1 MLSSKKIICPNNLIN
16 VAKKKGTVDA
26 AIVNAGEIFPME
38 SVHKAVQHNLI
49 NPTFIGDNNEIKKYA
64 DKLKWNISKYKI
76 IDEKNEDS
84 TAPIAAKLA
93 SEGKVKIIVKG
104 HIHTDV
110 LMKAVLKRD
119 LNLIGKKRL
128 SHVWHMTLGKDDKPF
143 IITDGVVNVLPKLE
157 VKMHILRNAVDF
169 ANKIGIS
176 RPKVSVL
183 SATEEILESVPSSID
198 ADIITKRAKEEN
210 IKADVFGPLAFDN
223 SVSKKSAAI
232 KKIKDNTYYY
242 DLWRGVNEKKDLFIL
257 FNITGVISYFILS
270 DVILYNGW
278 RHLYFINTFIIYIAT
293 YAFYR
298 IDLSL
303 QSKSKKKFHYYIS
316 ILFFER

>member
-1 MLSSKKIICPNNLIN
+1 MLSNKKIVCPKNLIN
-16 VAKKKGTVDA
+16 VAKKVGIIDA

-49 NPTFIGDNNEIKKYA
+49 NPLFIGNETEIKKYA
-64 DKLKWNISKYKI
+64 EKLSWNISKYEI
-76 IDEKNEDS
+76 IDEKNENS

-93 SEGKVKIIVKG
+93 SEGKAKIIVKG
-104 HIHTDV
+104 HIHTDI

-128 SHVWHMTLGKDDKPF
+128 SHVWHMTLEADDKPF

-176 RPKVSVL
+176 KPKVSIL
-183 SATEEILESVPSSID
+183 SATEEVIESVPSSIE
-198 ADIITKRAKEEN
+198 ANLITKKAKEEN
-210 IKADVFGPLAFDN
+210 INADVFGPLAFDN

-232 KKIKDNTYYY
+232 KKIKNEVAGNADILLVPNVEAGNALVKMMIYFMGACAA
-242 DLWRGVNEKKDLFIL
+242 GVVLGGKAPVV
-257 FNITGVISYFILS
+257 ITSRS
-270 DVILYNGW
+270 DESEARLAS
-278 RHLYFINTFIIYIAT
+278 IA
-293 YAFYR
+293 A
-298 IDLSL
+298 
-303 QSKSKKKFHYYIS
+303 S
-316 ILFFER
+316 IVALG

>member
-1 MLSSKKIICPNNLIN
+1 MLSNKKIICPNNL
-16 VAKKKGTVDA
+16 VREAKKAGNVNA

-49 NPTFIGDNNEIKKYA
+49 NPTFVGNEDEIKKYA
-64 DKLKWNISKYKI
+64 EKLSWNISKYKI
-76 IDEKNEDS
+76 INEKNENN

-110 LMKAVLKRD
+110 LIKAVLKRD

-128 SHVWHMTLGKDDKPF
+128 SHIWHMTLDKDDKPF

-176 RPKVSVL
+176 RPKVAVL

-198 ADIITKRAKEEN
+198 ADIITKRAKEEKIN
-210 IKADVFGPLAFDN
+210 ADVFGPLAFDN

-232 KKIKDNTYYY
+232 KKIKNDVSGSTDILLVPNVEAGNALVKMMIYFMGACAA
-242 DLWRGVNEKKDLFIL
+242 GVVLGGKTPVV
-257 FNITGVISYFILS
+257 ITSRSDEAEARLASIAAAVVALS
-270 DVILYNGW
+270 
-278 RHLYFINTFIIYIAT
+278 
-293 YAFYR
+293 
-298 IDLSL
+298 
-303 QSKSKKKFHYYIS
+303 
-316 ILFFER
+316 

>member
-1 MLSSKKIICPNNLIN
+1 MLSNKKIICPNNLIN
-16 VAKKKGTVDA
+16 AAKKTGVVDA
-26 AIVNAGEIFPME
+26 AIANAGEIFPME

-49 NPTFIGDNNEIKKYA
+49 NPIFIGNENEIKKYA
-64 DKLKWNISKYKI
+64 EKLNWNISEYKI
-76 IDEKNEDS
+76 INEKDENS

-110 LMKAVLKRD
+110 LMKAVLKRN

-128 SHVWHMTLGKDDKPF
+128 SHVWHMTIDTNDKPF
-143 IITDGVVNVLPKLE
+143 IITDGVLNVLPKLE

-169 ANKIGIS
+169 ANKIGLS
-176 RPKVSVL
+176 KPKVSIL

-210 IKADVFGPLAFDN
+210 INADVFGPLAFDN

-232 KKIKDNTYYY
+232 KKIK
-242 DLWRGVNEKKDLFIL
+242 NEVSGSTDIL
-257 FNITGVISYFILS
+257 
-270 DVILYNGW
+270 
-278 RHLYFINTFIIYIAT
+278 
-293 YAFYR
+293 
-298 IDLSL
+298 
-303 QSKSKKKFHYYIS
+303 
-316 ILFFER
+316 